1 MKTFAKN
8 ISRVVGAAA
17 MMGLASMTLVAAEN
31 PTYSVRHLASEQNII
46 SVKDASKF
54 LLLPVQD
61 NAPEARVITVTA
73 ATCPRAGRL
82 LCAIRHFGLRGE
94 QCDGAGA
101 RPACRCSLLEGYET
115 LRHI

>member
-73 ATCPRAGRL
+73 DNMPVGVAANVRL
-82 LCAIRHFGLRGE
+82 
-94 QCDGAGA
+94 A
-101 RPACRCSLLEGYET
+101 RERVDYYVPYDLSAYEGGDYET